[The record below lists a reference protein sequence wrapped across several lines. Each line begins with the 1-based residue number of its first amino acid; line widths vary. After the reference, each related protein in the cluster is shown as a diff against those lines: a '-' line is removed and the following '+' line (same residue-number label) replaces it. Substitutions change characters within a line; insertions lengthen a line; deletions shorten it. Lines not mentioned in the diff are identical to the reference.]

1 MADKT
6 NKERLG
12 IIETNITN
20 MKEDIVEIKESCKE
34 IPRMKT
40 IVGVFSMIISAAV
53 AGIMS
58 YIMSHI
64 KHIT

>member
-1 MADKT
+1 MEQT

-20 MKEDIVEIKESCKE
+20 MKEDITEIKESCKE

-40 IVGVFSMIISAAV
+40 IVGFFSVIISAAV
-53 AGIMS
+53 AGVTS
-58 YIMSHI
+58 YFVRHTS
-64 KHIT
+64 